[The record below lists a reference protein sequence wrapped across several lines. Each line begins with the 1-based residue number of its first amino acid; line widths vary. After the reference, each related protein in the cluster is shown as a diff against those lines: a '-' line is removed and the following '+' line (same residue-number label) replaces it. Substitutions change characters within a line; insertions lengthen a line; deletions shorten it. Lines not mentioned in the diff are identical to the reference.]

1 MQKLYFEGG
10 TGGDAGPACL
20 FCGIKTGTALRKLQT
35 ASSFMQTT
43 VWFIQTASW
52 FIQTAMWFEESFLS
66 FRFSAAGGRKDGA
79 AWCRPAPDAV
89 INRER
94 KDGKVNI
101 LLHILGYNYYF
112 VTFGRF

>member
-1 MQKLYFEGG
+1 MKKLYFEGE

-43 VWFIQTASW
+43 VWFIQTA
-52 FIQTAMWFEESFLS
+52 MWFEESFLS
-66 FRFSAAGGRKDGA
+66 FCFSAAGRRQDGA
-79 AWCRPAPDAV
+79 AWCRPASDAV

>member
-1 MQKLYFEGG
+1 MQKLYFEGE

-43 VWFIQTASW
+43 VWFIQTA
-52 FIQTAMWFEESFLS
+52 MWFEESFLS
-66 FRFSAAGGRKDGA
+66 FCFSAAGRRQDGA
-79 AWCRPAPDAV
+79 AWCRPASDAV